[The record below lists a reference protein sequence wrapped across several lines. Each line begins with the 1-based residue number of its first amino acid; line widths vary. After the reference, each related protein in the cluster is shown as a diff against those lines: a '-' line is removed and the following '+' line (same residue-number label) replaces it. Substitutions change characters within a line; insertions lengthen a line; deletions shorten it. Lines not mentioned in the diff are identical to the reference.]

1 MIQISDFPNFATS
14 LFWCFFLNLWNSS
27 WFFLV
32 QFQATTC
39 SRCGARGHGARELAT
54 QISNKEML
62 WEELGFAFL
71 RCWSGSGGKHYDLV
85 EVRILFFLF
94 YFWT

>member
-1 MIQISDFPNFATS
+1 MFFFKS
-14 LFWCFFLNLWNSS
+14 LEFQLV
-27 WFFLV
+27 FLV

-85 EVRILFFLF
+85 EVRILFFFVLF
-94 YFWT
+94 LDLKGMI